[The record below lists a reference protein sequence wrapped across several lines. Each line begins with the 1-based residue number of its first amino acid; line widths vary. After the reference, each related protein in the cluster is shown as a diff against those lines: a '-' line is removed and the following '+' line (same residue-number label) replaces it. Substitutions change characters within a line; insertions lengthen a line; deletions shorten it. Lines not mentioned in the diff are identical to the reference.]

1 MPADPRVAITMGDP
15 CGVGPEVVVKA
26 LAERGPADAARV
38 VVVGDQAL
46 LERTAEACGVALP
59 PAVDVVDLANVP
71 PGIPVGTPRAEGGEA
86 AWQYIRAGVDVCLA
100 GHADVLVTAPINKY
114 SLELAGRGHD
124 GHTELL
130 MEMSGADWS
139 LTVFLLERMKVAF
152 YSRHLSLRD
161 AIDAITADG
170 LCRQLE
176 RLASVAP
183 SLGLE
188 APELAVA
195 GLNPHCG
202 EQGLFGRE
210 EIDHIAPGIALAR
223 EHGLD
228 VAGPIPADS
237 IFHQHREG
245 RFDAVLSLYHD
256 QVSAVLKSIDF
267 HGVVSV
273 TLGLPFPRLS
283 VDHGTAFDIAG
294 RNLADHANMRATLD
308 RAMAWPVPAV
318 AGGAR

>member
-1 MPADPRVAITMGDP
+1 MPADGPRVAITMGDP
-15 CGVGPEVVVKA
+15 CGIGPEVVARA
-26 LAERGPADAARV
+26 LAERTPEELART
-38 VVVGDQAL
+38 VVVGDRAQLGAL
-46 LERTAEACGVALP
+46 DVE
-59 PAVDVVDLANVP
+59 VVDLANVP
-71 PGIPVGTPRAEGGEA
+71 AGIPIGTACAEGGEA
-86 AWQYIRAGVDVCLA
+86 AWQYIRRGVDLCLA
-100 GHADVLVTAPINKY
+100 GDADVLVTAPINKY
-114 SLELAGRGHD
+114 ALELAGRGHD

-130 MEMSGADWS
+130 MEMSGAEWS
-139 LTVFLLERMKVAF
+139 LTVFLLERMRVAF

-183 SLGLE
+183 ELGVPSP
-188 APELAVA
+188 AIAVA

-223 EHGLD
+223 ERGLD
-228 VAGPIPADS
+228 VTGPIPADS
-237 IFHQHREG
+237 IFHQHRQG
-245 RFDAVLSLYHD
+245 SFDAVLSLYHD

-294 RNLADHANMRATLD
+294 RGQADHANMRATLD